1 MEAVDRSDDG
11 IVEDVMSAPVGETI
25 FALSSGTVPAA
36 IAIVRV
42 SGPHASVAL
51 RQVAGKVPPP
61 RRAAYA
67 ALTDACGELIDRA
80 LLLWMPGPGSA
91 TGEDLAE
98 FHVHGGRAVVAA
110 LLDRLSELGGLRL
123 ALPGEF
129 TRRAFLNGRMDL
141 TAVEGLADLLTAET
155 AGQHARA
162 IRMAEGGLGR
172 VIERWRGTLLD
183 LSARIEAGI
192 EYGESEEDVGSGAID
207 IHAPLGALA
216 AEAAQLLATPPAE
229 RLRDG
234 LRVVIAGPPNSGKS
248 SLANALAG
256 RDVALATPIA
266 GTTRDIIEAPI
277 RLDGHALL
285 LTDTA
290 GLREEGADTIERLG
304 IDRARQVIADA
315 DLVLWCGRPEDCPAP
330 ERSLLLFTRADERN
344 DAIPEQSL
352 RVSIFDADTIS
363 MLRRS
368 IEWFCRKLGGGR
380 DTLALNLRQ
389 RVLVQSLSDELA
401 LAVATSDLV
410 LQAEHLRLCREALD
424 RLVGRSGVE
433 DMLDSL
439 FGRFCLGK

>member
-1 MEAVDRSDDG
+1 
-11 IVEDVMSAPVGETI
+11 MSAPVGETI

-352 RVSIFDADTIS
+352 RVSIFDADTIN

-368 IEWFCRKLGGGR
+368 IEWFCRKLGGGP

>member
-1 MEAVDRSDDG
+1 MEAIDRSDDG
-11 IVEDVMSAPVGETI
+11 TVQDVTPAPAGETI

-42 SGPHASVAL
+42 SGPQASAAL
-51 RQVAGKVPPP
+51 REVAGKVPPP

-67 ALTDACGELIDRA
+67 ALTDAAGELIDRA
-80 LLLWMPGPGSA
+80 LLLWMPGPDSA

-110 LLDRLSELGGLRL
+110 LLDRLSALEGLRL

-129 TRRAFLNGRMDL
+129 TRRAFINGRMDL
-141 TAVEGLADLLTAET
+141 TAAEGLADLLAAET

-192 EYGESEEDVGSGAID
+192 EYGESEEDVGSGAVD
-207 IHAPLGALA
+207 IRAPLGALA

-290 GLREEGADTIERLG
+290 GLRDESVDSIERLG

-315 DLVLWCGRPEDCPAP
+315 DLLLWCGRAEDCPMP
-330 ERSLLLFTRADERN
+330 ERSLFLFTRADERSERP
-344 DAIPEQSL
+344 PENSH
-352 RVSIFDADTIS
+352 RVSVFESDTLI
-363 MLRRS
+363 MLRRN
-368 IEWFCRKLGGGR
+368 IDQFCSGLTGAR
-380 DTLALNLRQ
+380 DMIALNVRQRTLVRSLTDELTLAASTPDIL
-389 RVLVQSLSDELA
+389 
-401 LAVATSDLV
+401 

-433 DMLDSL
+433 DLLDSL

>member
-352 RVSIFDADTIS
+352 RVSIFDADTIN

>member
-1 MEAVDRSDDG
+1 
-11 IVEDVMSAPVGETI
+11 MSAPVGETI

-352 RVSIFDADTIS
+352 RVSIFDADTIN

>member
-1 MEAVDRSDDG
+1 
-11 IVEDVMSAPVGETI
+11 
-25 FALSSGTVPAA
+25 
-36 IAIVRV
+36 
-42 SGPHASVAL
+42 
-51 RQVAGKVPPP
+51 
-61 RRAAYA
+61 
-67 ALTDACGELIDRA
+67 
-80 LLLWMPGPGSA
+80 
-91 TGEDLAE
+91 
-98 FHVHGGRAVVAA
+98 
-110 LLDRLSELGGLRL
+110 
-123 ALPGEF
+123 
-129 TRRAFLNGRMDL
+129 
-141 TAVEGLADLLTAET
+141 
-155 AGQHARA
+155 
-162 IRMAEGGLGR
+162 
-172 VIERWRGTLLD
+172 
-183 LSARIEAGI
+183 
-192 EYGESEEDVGSGAID
+192 
-207 IHAPLGALA
+207 
-216 AEAAQLLATPPAE
+216 LLATPPAE

-352 RVSIFDADTIS
+352 RVSIFDADTIN

>member
-352 RVSIFDADTIS
+352 RVSIFDADTIN

-368 IEWFCRKLGGGR
+368 IEWFCRKLGGGP

>member
-1 MEAVDRSDDG
+1 VKP
-11 IVEDVMSAPVGETI
+11 APAGETI

-42 SGPHASVAL
+42 SGPHASAAL
-51 RQVAGKVPPP
+51 QAVTGKVPPP

-67 ALTDACGELIDRA
+67 PLVDAGGELIDRA

-110 LLDRLSELGGLRL
+110 LLDRLSELEGLRL

-129 TRRAFLNGRMDL
+129 TRRAFVNGRMDL
-141 TAVEGLADLLTAET
+141 TAAEGLADLLAAET

-172 VIERWRGTLLD
+172 VIEQWRGTLLD

-192 EYGESEEDVGSGAID
+192 EYGESEEDVGAGVID
-207 IHAPLGALA
+207 IHVPLGALA
-216 AEAAQLLATPPAE
+216 AEAAQLLAAPPAE

-290 GLREEGADTIERLG
+290 GLREDGADTIERLG
-304 IDRARQVIADA
+304 IDRAKQVIADA
-315 DLVLWCGRPEDCPAP
+315 DLILWCGRPEDCPMP
-330 ERSLLLFTRADERN
+330 ERSLLLFTRADERS
-344 DAIPEQSL
+344 DSLPESCL
-352 RVSIFDADTIS
+352 RVSIREARTLL

-368 IEWFCRKLGGGR
+368 IAQVCGKVAGAG
-380 DTLALNLRQ
+380 DMLALNLRQ
-389 RVLVQSLSDELA
+389 RALVQGLKDELT
-401 LAVATSDLV
+401 LAAATSDPV
-410 LQAEHLRLCREALD
+410 LQAEHLRFCRDALD

-433 DMLDSL
+433 EMLDSL